1 MPAKRKAIIESP
13 SEAPS
18 GNGMGDHVPGDPV
31 ADLFR
36 ANANNKQSDKA
47 LEFKAAVEAL
57 YSKISLNMKSVLNDR
72 QVLAMT
78 RALIFADRYK
88 SPTMLLAVNDLLEL
102 SISKVSEKGSTGS
115 GRFDLR
121 EVLKSMIGNRN
132 ETDAAA
138 LGKKLMGE

>member
-1 MPAKRKAIIESP
+1 MPAKKTTRPLPDIV
-13 SEAPS
+13 
-18 GNGMGDHVPGDPV
+18 NGTGDHVPGDPV

-102 SISKVSEKGSTGS
+102 SISKVSEKGTTGS